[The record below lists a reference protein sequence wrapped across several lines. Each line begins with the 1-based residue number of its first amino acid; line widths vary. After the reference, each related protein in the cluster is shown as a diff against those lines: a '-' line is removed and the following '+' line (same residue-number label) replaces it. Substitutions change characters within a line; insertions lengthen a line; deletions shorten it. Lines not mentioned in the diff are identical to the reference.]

1 MFPIRR
7 SRASIACPFVAIVAA
22 LAISG
27 AAPASPTPAGAGQVT
42 PVTPLREVVYK
53 VSFTRRVQVSGET
66 FGGQIQNPIDS
77 SQAVQAPA
85 FNESNN
91 DATDSGTVTVDIMQI
106 GDNALG
112 IRVSESWVGSTPSGT
127 YLGNVASDGSV
138 NFSNSQMNECSRA
151 ILEYFGT
158 DVMAGQ
164 PANTGV
170 AWVRTAKGQIA
181 DVTTTYSVGAIDGAI
196 ANVHE
201 QSTVSS
207 KSVATIDTTVT
218 TDVQYKPAVLA
229 PVSGKVVLHA
239 RSSGAS
245 SVTNVTT
252 VGNFERLSDTRDS
265 SP

>member
-1 MFPIRR
+1 MFL
-7 SRASIACPFVAIVAA
+7 AAIAA
-22 LAISG
+22 LAVSG
-27 AAPASPTPAGAGQVT
+27 AASASPAPAGGSQIS

-53 VSFTRRVQVSGET
+53 VSFTRRLETSGET
-66 FGGQIQNPIDS
+66 YGGQIQNPINNS
-77 SQAVQAPA
+77 VAVQAPA

-91 DATDSGTVTVDIMQI
+91 DATDSGTVTVDIMEI

-112 IRVSESWVGSTPSGT
+112 MRVSERWTGSTPSGT

-138 NFSNSQMNECSRA
+138 NFSNGQMNECTRS

-170 AWVRTAKGQIA
+170 AWSRTAKGQAA
-181 DVTTTYSVGAIDGAI
+181 DVVTTYSVGDIVGAI
-196 ANVHE
+196 ANIHE
-201 QSTVSS
+201 LSTVSS
-207 KSVATIDTTVT
+207 KSVAAIDTTIT
-218 TDVQYKPAVLA
+218 TDVQYKPAVLV

-252 VGNFERLSDTRDS
+252 IANFQRISDTRDS